1 MMCVDESVILK
12 NGITIGELLFMYSLY
27 YRVNFEEARDS
38 LIKKGLIT
46 ATYDE
51 NYNATGLRVT
61 YKGVT
66 LINNIIIDSGPNN
79 GEDRL
84 TFLATKLKEI
94 FPKGKKPGTSHYWSE
109 GIPLIER
116 RLKTFFKKYG
126 DGFTDDQILS
136 AAKEYV
142 EGFNGDYRFMR
153 VLKYFIF
160 KIMRDG
166 DGDTE
171 VESQLLNYIENAGEV
186 QEMQT
191 NWTSEII

>member
-1 MMCVDESVILK
+1 MMCVDEGVILK
-12 NGITIGELLFMYSLY
+12 NGITISEILFMYSLY
-27 YRVNFEEARDS
+27 YRIDSEEARNS

-51 NYNATGLRVT
+51 NYNVTGLRAT
-61 YKGVT
+61 NKGVA
-66 LINNIIIDSGPNN
+66 LMNNIVIDSGPND
-79 GEDRL
+79 GENRL

-94 FPKGKKPGTSHYWSE
+94 FPKGRKSGTSHYWSE

-126 DGFTDDQILS
+126 DKFTDEQILN

-160 KIMRDG
+160 KIVRDG
-166 DGDTE
+166 EGDTE
-171 VESQLLNYIENAGEV
+171 VESQLLSYIENAGEV
-186 QEMQT
+186 QEMQA
-191 NWTSEII
+191 NWTSEVI

>member
-1 MMCVDESVILK
+1 MMCVDEGVILK
-12 NGITIGELLFMYSLY
+12 NGITISEILFMYSLY
-27 YRVNFEEARDS
+27 YRIDSEEARNS

-51 NYNATGLRVT
+51 NYNVTGLRVT
-61 YKGVT
+61 NKGVA
-66 LINNIIIDSGPNN
+66 LMNNIVIDSGPND
-79 GEDRL
+79 GENRL

-94 FPKGKKPGTSHYWSE
+94 FPKGRKSGTSHYWSE

-126 DGFTDDQILS
+126 DKFTDEQILN

-160 KIMRDG
+160 KIVRDG
-166 DGDTE
+166 EGDTE
-171 VESQLLNYIENAGEV
+171 VESQLLSYIENAGEV
-186 QEMQT
+186 QEMQA
-191 NWTSEII
+191 NWTSEVI

>member
-1 MMCVDESVILK
+1 MMCVDEGVILK
-12 NGITIGELLFMYSLY
+12 NGITIGEILFMYSLY
-27 YRVNFEEARDS
+27 YRIDSEEARNS

-51 NYNATGLRVT
+51 DYNVTGLRVT
-61 YKGVT
+61 NKGIA
-66 LINNIIIDSGPNN
+66 LMNNIVIDSGPND
-79 GEDRL
+79 GENRL

-94 FPKGKKPGTSHYWSE
+94 FPKGRKSGTSHYWSE

-126 DGFTDDQILS
+126 DKFTDEQILN

-160 KIMRDG
+160 KIVRDG
-166 DGDTE
+166 EGDTE
-171 VESQLLNYIENAGEV
+171 VESQLLSYIENAGEV
-186 QEMQT
+186 QEMQA
-191 NWTSEII
+191 NWTSEVI